1 MSKLKVKET
10 KIIRKKKKLGE
21 KKTDCTEYSGD
32 YKLELPTG
40 ISKR

>member
-10 KIIRKKKKLGE
+10 KIIRKKKKLGK
-21 KKTDCTEYSGD
+21 KKTDCAENSSD
-32 YKLELPTG
+32 FNLVLPTG